1 MNRIEIIRGFERRR
15 RWSIEQKLAI
25 LAEAGRPGI
34 SVSEVARRHDL
45 HASQVFKWRRQ
56 ARLGELMPVGSA
68 AIPGFVPVALGAD
81 PPSISLVSP
90 LLSPLAGGDLPGH
103 FEVHLANGR
112 VARFREDVPPDGLRG
127 LGMLLEGMD
136 WRMPQ
141 RTWRPKVAG

>member
-34 SVSEVARRHDL
+34 SVSEVARRFDL
-45 HASQVFKWRRQ
+45 HANQVFKWRRQ
-56 ARLGELMPVGSA
+56 ARLGELMPVDPA
-68 AIPGFVPVALGAD
+68 AIPGFVSVALEVA
-81 PPSISLVSP
+81 PPSISLAR
-90 LLSPLAGGDLPGH
+90 PLAGGDLPGH

-127 LGMLLEGMD
+127 LVRALEE
-136 WRMPQ
+136 R
-141 RTWRPKVAG
+141 